1 MNLYAPK
8 YYEKFHCIADKCT
21 HSCCIGW
28 EIDVD
33 GETVK
38 KYQALSDGYG
48 REIKSSIEVDDTP
61 HFRLCEADRC
71 PHLDEQGL
79 CKIILSLGEDYLCE
93 ICREHP
99 RFYHRTVYGM
109 DVGLGMA
116 CEEACRLILS
126 SDDYAKM
133 VEIDTLEGEL
143 LTCDFDAVAHR
154 ERIFSVLSDTKM
166 SFNEKLSVIGNAYQ
180 VSLSVHSDEE
190 WRDILEKLEYLDD
203 AHRTLFAC
211 YSSTS
216 ASLQYE
222 KELVRAMAY
231 FVFRHCS
238 DALDQSEFCAGL
250 GFALVCTR
258 LLASLVNSFPNEKI
272 EALARIISEELE
284 YSEENTEA
292 IQCEFFI

>member
-1 MNLYAPK
+1 MKLYAPK
-8 YYEKFHCIADKCT
+8 YYKEFHCIADKCT

-33 GETVK
+33 LSTMK
-38 KYQALSDGYG
+38 KYRALSEGYG
-48 REIKSSIEVDDTP
+48 REIINSIEESDTP
-61 HFRLCEADRC
+61 HFRLCEGDRC
-71 PHLDEQGL
+71 PHLDENGL

-109 DVGLGMA
+109 EVGLGMA

-126 SDDYAKM
+126 SDDYARM
-133 VEIDTLEGEL
+133 VKIEVLEGAPM
-143 LTCDFDAVAHR
+143 TCDFDAVAHR
-154 ERIFSVLSDTKM
+154 ERIFSILSNGKM
-166 SFNEKLSVIGNAYQ
+166 SFEQKLSAIGEAYR

-190 WRDILEKLEYLDD
+190 WRSILGELEYLDD
-203 AHRTLFAC
+203 VHRALFAC

-222 KELVRAMAY
+222 KELERAMAY
-231 FVFRHCS
+231 FVYRHCS
-238 DALDQSEFCAGL
+238 DALDRDEFCAGL
-250 GFALVCTR
+250 GFAMFCTR

-272 EALARIISEELE
+272 ETLARIISEELE